1 MKTIKDF
8 AKWRDLTRKITNAQ
22 IILDRLKEALKKG
35 RKNINRLRDER
46 KDLELK
52 SEDNEDE

>member
-8 AKWRDLTRKITNAQ
+8 AKWRDLIRKITNAQ